1 MLYEVTIKEILSR
14 TYTVDAKSR
23 LDALDQ
29 IKEQY
34 NNCEIVL
41 DSDDHVSTDYFVKPL
56 ELIDL
61 T

>member
-14 TYTVDAKSR
+14 TYTVEAKSR

-29 IKEQY
+29 IREQY

-41 DSDDHVSTDYFVKPL
+41 DSNDHVSTDYFVK
-56 ELIDL
+56 LIEQI
-61 T
+61 

>member
-1 MLYEVTIKEILSR
+1 MLYEVTIREILSR

-29 IKEQY
+29 IRAQY

-41 DSDDHVSTDYFVKPL
+41 DSNDHVSTDYFIKPI
-56 ELIDL
+56 E
-61 T
+61 